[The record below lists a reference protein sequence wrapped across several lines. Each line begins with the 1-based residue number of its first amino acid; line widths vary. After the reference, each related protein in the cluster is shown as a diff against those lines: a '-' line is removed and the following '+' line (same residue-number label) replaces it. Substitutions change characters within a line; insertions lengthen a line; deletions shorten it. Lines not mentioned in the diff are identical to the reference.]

1 MSLQRFILRRLLLV
15 VPIMIGVSLI
25 TFGLGKL
32 APGGPVEFVL
42 GLNPDVSPAQKA
54 RLQAQYGLDEPVW
67 RQYLV
72 WLGNVVQGDFGE
84 TIPSGRSVTAIV
96 GRRVPATIML
106 GLFGWVIALV
116 VAIPTGIYAAVKKD
130 QLGDDVSR
138 FVALSGISI
147 PNFWLGLMLI
157 LIFAS
162 TLNLFPVLPPVEPGT
177 DNDLLTVIGQLTR
190 PEMLWFLLLPGI
202 TIGTAS
208 ASTLM
213 RIMRSSMAEEMNKE
227 YVTAA
232 RAKGLPERTVVLK
245 HVLRNSLISVTTVA
259 AFLTASILAGSVV
272 VEVVFSW
279 PGLGRELI
287 DAINSRQINVIMAIT
302 LFTGIAIVI
311 ANLLADIAYAILDPR
326 IRYD

>member
-1 MSLQRFILRRLLLV
+1 MSLRRFVLRRLLLA
-15 VPIMIGVSLI
+15 VPIMVGVSVI
-25 TFGLGKL
+25 TFGLSEL
-32 APGGPVEFVL
+32 APGDAL
-42 GLNPDVSPAQKA
+42 TYALALNPDVSESQRAA
-54 RLQAQYGLDEPVW
+54 LRAQYGLDRAVW
-67 RQYLV
+67 ERYLI
-72 WLGNVVQGDFGE
+72 WLSNVTQGEFGR
-84 TIPSGRSVTAIV
+84 TIPAGRSVAGIV
-96 GRRVPATIML
+96 GRRIPATLML
-106 GLFGWVIALV
+106 GLFGWVIALL
-116 VAIPTGIYAAVKKD
+116 VAIPTGIYAALRKD
-130 QLGDDVSR
+130 RFGDDVSR

-162 TLNLFPVLPPVEPGT
+162 VLDLFPVLPPVEPGT
-177 DNDLLTVIGQLTR
+177 DNDLGTVMAQLTS

-213 RIMRSSMAEEMNKE
+213 RIMRSSMAEELNKE

-232 RAKGLPERTVVLK
+232 RAKGLPERTVILK

-287 DAINSRQINVIMAIT
+287 DAINNRQINVIMAIT
-302 LFTGIAIVI
+302 LFTGVAIVI